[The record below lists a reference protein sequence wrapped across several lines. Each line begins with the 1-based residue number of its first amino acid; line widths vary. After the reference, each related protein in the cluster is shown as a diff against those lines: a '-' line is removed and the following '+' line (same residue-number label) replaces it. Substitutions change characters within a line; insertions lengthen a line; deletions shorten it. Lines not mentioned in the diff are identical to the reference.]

1 MNQTAE
7 AVTPRQRAV
16 LQKLMLSPNFTAEEA
31 HRTAIWLNSPRATKD
46 KATEMIDKA
55 QERIKN
61 RDDKAAYH
69 AQKDEY
75 PPRRYSNEHPPPNGK
90 SDTED
95 PPTPAPT
102 RKAEQE
108 QKIYQINSVDD
119 TDKTKATEAVSKDIF
134 G

>member
-16 LQKLMLSPNFTAEEA
+16 LQKLMLSPNFTAAEA

-46 KATEMIDKA
+46 KATEIIDKA

-75 PPRRYSNEHPPPNGK
+75 PPRRYSNENPPPNGK

-108 QKIYQINSVDD
+108 QKIYQINGVDD

>member
-16 LQKLMLSPNFTAEEA
+16 LQKLMLSSNFTAEEA

-46 KATEMIDKA
+46 KATEIIDKV

-61 RDDKAAYH
+61 RDDAKKDSADHKAAYH

-75 PPRRYSNEHPPPNGK
+75 PPRRYSNENPPPNGK

-95 PPTPAPT
+95 PPTPAPV
-102 RKAEQE
+102 RKAEP
-108 QKIYQINSVDD
+108 
-119 TDKTKATEAVSKDIF
+119 IF